1 MTDPIA
7 PIRRTP
13 KTRRQRRRA
22 DDPPPH
28 DADEGRQALIV
39 ISPPRD
45 ERPRPSGGRAGVSA
59 FLTQLMTQDSRRRG
73 LREGLPVLTE
83 ARSTYLGTEFSG
95 PADRRPRAGKV
106 IKTEI

>member
-1 MTDPIA
+1 MTDPID

-39 ISPPRD
+39 VSPPS
-45 ERPRPSGGRAGVSA
+45 ETPRPGGRPGMSA
-59 FLTQLMTQDSRRRG
+59 FLAQLMSQDNRRRG
-73 LREGLPVLTE
+73 LREGQPALTE

>member
-1 MTDPIA
+1 MTDPID

-28 DADEGRQALIV
+28 DADEGHQALIV
-39 ISPPRD
+39 ISPPR
-45 ERPRPSGGRAGVSA
+45 ERPRPVGRPGVSA
-59 FLTQLMTQDSRRRG
+59 FLTQLMTQDNRRRG
-73 LREGLPVLTE
+73 LRDGQPTLTE

>member
-1 MTDPIA
+1 MTDPID

-22 DDPPPH
+22 DDPPPQ
-28 DADEGRQALIV
+28 DADDNHQALIV
-39 ISPPRD
+39 VSPPRD
-45 ERPRPSGGRAGVSA
+45 ERPRLGGGRPGVSA

-73 LREGLPVLTE
+73 LREGQPALTE

-95 PADRRPRAGKV
+95 PRDRRPRAGKV

>member
-1 MTDPIA
+1 MTDPFA

-28 DADEGRQALIV
+28 DAEGLQALIV
-39 ISPPRD
+39 VSPPS
-45 ERPRPSGGRAGVSA
+45 EAPRSGGRPGLSA
-59 FLTQLMTQDSRRRG
+59 FLAQLMSQDGRRRG
-73 LREGLPVLTE
+73 LREGQPVLTE